1 MGRDLLEQ
9 IQNIDFTKHK
19 DITMTSDQQ
28 WGFSCTK
35 LHTVFGDFYLKH
47 EPTLDYL
54 GYSCSGGIL
63 DMSGIVR
70 YYIKNEETSS
80 EKIEGEEAKRKAII
94 SINALALKGYSHI
107 WVNGED
113 IDGDNIPGASAITN
127 WSNAT
132 DAPENPKLNDVIYL
146 TVACAGITGSKAGD
160 IYQYNGTSWEKYSG
174 VIYAQN

>member
-1 MGRDLLEQ
+1 M
-9 IQNIDFTKHK
+9 
-19 DITMTSDQQ
+19 
-28 WGFSCTK
+28 
-35 LHTVFGDFYLKH
+35 KH

-132 DAPENPKLNDVIYL
+132 NAPENPKLNDVIYL
-146 TVACAGITGSKAGD
+146 TAACAAITGSKTGE
-160 IYQYNGTSWEKYSG
+160 IYQYNGTTWEKYTG